1 MITAVD
7 LFVAVFAG
15 AAYRELFE
23 VVREIITA
31 VKMEVNNGYQI

>member
-7 LFVAVFAG
+7 LFVAIFAG

-23 VVREIITA
+23 VVCEIAAA
-31 VKMEVNNGYQI
+31 VKKEMNNGYQI